1 MKKTIIVIIV
11 GLIIAGIFFYLGAK
25 SSLTGNVVDTGS
37 EKIVTSEPKE
47 DNLLQQSNI
56 ISEVDYKVSVKDEL
70 TGKPLENA
78 FMYLDGEFVG
88 KTSKQGEIVLENVK
102 IGKHSLRADYK
113 GESNILTEEVSEI
126 NTDTTI
132 LINAPRTI
140 TLELKDSE
148 TNRPINDVK
157 VFLETT
163 SGKAHYSPLSTDD
176 EGRTQFNDILP
187 GDYQVR
193 IEEFPNVKP
202 SKLVKIN
209 ENEFITAN
217 LDMPNPKFEGSSIH
231 CEETHYL
238 IGDNYGICTV
248 TLKNNGNIESKATS
262 VILNVYKY
270 DNGTYT
276 KIDSDTLDFDNI
288 PQGESESLS
297 SVKFKTYSRGY
308 EEYAVAVVYDGSD
321 YTPEDKSQIGGVT
334 MPQGLLDKFQT
345 ETVEWCSDD
354 IQRCGETVAGV
365 AKAVVGI
372 IGMI

>member
-25 SSLTGNVVDTGS
+25 SSVTGNIVNTDS
-37 EKIVTSEPKE
+37 EKIVSSEPKE

-56 ISEVDYKVSVKDEL
+56 ISEVDYRISVKDEL
-70 TGKPLENA
+70 TSKPLENA
-78 FMYLDGEFVG
+78 FVYLDGTFIG
-88 KTSKQGEIVLENVK
+88 KTSKQGDIVLEKVK
-102 IGKHSLRADYK
+102 MGKHSLRADYK
-113 GESNILTEEVSEI
+113 GESNILTEEVS
-126 NTDTTI
+126 NTNTYTTI
-132 LINAPRTI
+132 LINAPRTV

-163 SGKAHYSPLSTDD
+163 NGKAHYSPLSTDD
-176 EGRTQFNDILP
+176 EGKTQFNDILS

-193 IEEFPNVKP
+193 IEEFPNAKP

-209 ENEFITAN
+209 ENDFITVN

-248 TLKNNGNIESKATS
+248 TLKNNGNMESKATS

-270 DNGTYT
+270 DNGEYT
-276 KIDSDTLDFDNI
+276 KIDSNTLDFDNI
-288 PQGESESLS
+288 PQGKSKSLS
-297 SVKFKTYSRGY
+297 SVIFKTFSRSY
-308 EEYAVAVVYDGSD
+308 EEYAVAVIYDGHK

-345 ETVEWCSDD
+345 ETVEWCSND
-354 IQRCGETVAGV
+354 IQRCGETIAGV

-372 IGMI
+372 IGMV